1 MALQIQDTHESFKLL
16 VSKGFTDEQ
25 AEGIVKSISTINT
38 SGLATKD
45 DINGLRTEL
54 KNDITVLKEKIDAV
68 KIWFIGAMLTQTLA
82 LVALMKF

>member
-38 SGLATKD
+38 SGLVTKD